1 MIAEYVMTTE
11 DEEYEAMDLFRHSTE
26 LQFHVIYLYVYF
38 NERRKI
44 IKLLSNFNTTA
55 NSN

>member
-44 IKLLSNFNTTA
+44 NKLLSNFNTTA